1 MAGASAWAR
10 YRRLSFRAERLAV
23 SAALGTAGGV
33 VVAGL
38 LDWRL
43 GMAVGGVLT
52 AAHYLSGY
60 FAPGVETNW
69 RRGARAERR
78 TGRDLGRLGGGYSVL
93 HDREVP
99 QLPTTN
105 LDHLVI
111 GLTGVYAVV
120 TRSVR
125 RGARVWTDEE
135 QLWVGEQPASGLET
149 ATVTLAAELVAEFLS
164 GELDSEMDVVPVIAV
179 QSGRVASEGFEY
191 GDVTF
196 LRGRMIP
203 GFIKSHP
210 VIFTTAQ
217 VATIAGAAERLFPP
231 MKWEFLW
238 RGARPKEKGSWRA
251 GVKSPRFL
259 AHGRRSARGGAA
271 FPGPGCACRRL

>member
-1 MAGASAWAR
+1 MRSTLGAGVRPVRRSEAGTAGASAWAR
-10 YRRLSFRAERLAV
+10 YRRFSFRTERFVV
-23 SAALGTAGGV
+23 SVVLGAAGGA

-43 GMAVGGVLT
+43 GLAAGVALF

-60 FAPGVETNW
+60 FSPGVETDW

-78 TGRDLGRLGGGYSVL
+78 TGRDLARLGGGYSVL
-93 HDREVP
+93 HDRAVP

-111 GLTGVYAVV
+111 GLTGVYAVI
-120 TRSVR
+120 TRRVR

-149 ATVTLAAELVAEFLS
+149 ATVTLAAELVAEILS
-164 GELDSEMDVVPVIAV
+164 EELDGETDVVPVIAI
-179 QSGRVASEGFEY
+179 QSGRLVPEGIEY

-196 LRGRMIP
+196 LRGRSIP

-217 VATIAGAAERLFPP
+217 VTTITAAAERLFPP
-231 MKWEFLW
+231 MRWEFLQRLPDQRR
-238 RGARPKEKGSWRA
+238 RGAG
-251 GVKSPRFL
+251 
-259 AHGRRSARGGAA
+259 GRK
-271 FPGPGCACRRL
+271 